1 MPTRRLYLSAL
12 LCLWLSLDGGSSVIQ
27 LQGIHT
33 EQLHEGEGELVVPRR
48 VHADGEFMTYTLI
61 YAHDRDHRRQ
71 RRSVPH
77 ETQPPELHFQL
88 PLANE
93 TLHLE
98 LT

>member
-1 MPTRRLYLSAL
+1 MQTRRLYLSCSL
-12 LCLWLSLDGGSSVIQ
+12 LCLWFSLCGGHRVLQ

-33 EQLHEGEGELVVPRR
+33 EQLQEGEGELVVPRR
-48 VHADGEFMTYTLI
+48 VHADGEFMSYTLI
-61 YAHDRDHRRQ
+61 YAHAHDHRRQ
-71 RRSVPH
+71 RRSVR
-77 ETQPPELHFQL
+77 EQEPELHFQL